1 MTVPHGGP
9 SRARTITSR
18 QIIGGHRPIHLIS
31 CCAVAVIL
39 LLLTRSVEAQ
49 VNASVSGSV
58 LDASGSAIPGA
69 SITVTSRETGV
80 HRTTTTDSSGNYSVS
95 ALPLGATELRAAKA
109 GFKPVDR
116 TGITLELNQN
126 AKVNFRLEVGELV
139 SQINV
144 SEQAPIVNTATESV
158 AGLVGETQI
167 KELPLNGRSF
177 DNLITLNPGAIDF
190 TLKSA
195 GTSTSN
201 GNTFSVDGRRPMDN
215 LVLLNGIEYTGSS
228 QLANTPGGASGE
240 LLGVDAVR
248 EFNILS
254 DTYSAQYGKRAG
266 AQIIVATQSGT
277 NLLHGS
283 LFEFLRN
290 SALDARNFYD
300 RSFVPPFR
308 RNQFG
313 AALGGPIRKNR
324 WFLFGNYEGFRQRL
338 AVSSVSEVP
347 DQFARQGL
355 LPNSSGVYA
364 QVPKLNPAMLKYFDL
379 WPEANGPE
387 LLSNGFPSGIA
398 LSYNNPR
405 QSINEDFGT
414 ARSDYSIS
422 DRDTLTGAYTI
433 DNGTNLTPVADPLFA
448 SDLILVSQVASLQET
463 HVFSPEAVNTARIG
477 FSRAAFNFNAP
488 LVTSFPSSLNFVT
501 GNGGPGGIV
510 IGGGVTTTGASAIT
524 SAGPNNA
531 ANVWNRRNLFT
542 YQDHFQLTKGIHQI
556 NLGVWFQPMQDNE
569 DTASRQLGQ
578 ASFTSLTTFLQGT
591 VSSFQVVPNPTEL
604 GWRSFFGAWYAE
616 DVMKLRRNLT
626 LRAGLRYE
634 FTSGWNEAHSRAA
647 NYITNGQGVLQ
658 TNPLVGRSVFT
669 SNNATHLLGPR
680 VGLAWDPAG
689 DGKTAIRA
697 GYGVYYS
704 LIDDLSFLLNSLPPY
719 NGTASFASIALP
731 SIVPVVSG
739 VQPAP
744 SCGPGAS
751 PPCTTYAPQGVQPD
765 AKTPAVNE
773 WNFTVERQLNKQ
785 TSLSVAYVGSFGY
798 HGLIS
803 IDPNSIPA
811 QVCSNTGGCLAG
823 GTGFARSKVRE
834 GVSYIPVGTRPNPYL
849 SGGFF
854 WYTEGNS
861 SYNSLQTNITHRLN
875 NGLEF
880 RANYTWSK
888 NLDINSALTGAQA
901 NNQAQMVLNRN
912 SIRTDWGPS
921 ALNVE
926 HQASLSGR
934 YELPFGR
941 GKQWLGS
948 VTGVKDK
955 LVSGWQLNGIV
966 TLLSG
971 FPFTPQIGS
980 NRSGDGDTRNPDRP
994 SVNTAFSGPI
1004 IEGNP
1009 NQWFNP
1015 NAFVLPAA
1023 GTYGNLGRGVFS
1035 GPGLAELD
1043 LSLFKN
1049 VSITERI
1056 KLQTRAE
1063 FFNAL
1068 NHSNFGTPNAIVF
1081 SGGQISSTAGLIAST
1096 ATTSRQIQ
1104 FGMKLT
1110 F

>member
-1 MTVPHGGP
+1 MYH
-9 SRARTITSR
+9 SRL
-18 QIIGGHRPIHLIS
+18 LIS
-31 CCAVAVIL
+31 CCTIVAIL
-39 LLLTRSVEAQ
+39 MFLPPLIEAQ
-49 VNASVSGSV
+49 VTASVSGTV
-58 LDASGSAIPGA
+58 VDASGSAVSGA
-69 SITVTSRETGV
+69 AVTVTSLETGGR
-80 HRTTTTDSSGNYSVS
+80 RTTTTDSSGSYSVS
-95 ALPLGATELRAAKA
+95 ALPLGRTEVRAAKA

-126 AKVNFRLEVGELV
+126 ATVNFRLEIGELV

-144 SEQAPIVNTATESV
+144 SEEAPIVNTTTESV
-158 AGLVGETQI
+158 AGLVGENQV
-167 KELPLNGRSF
+167 KDLPLNGRSF
-177 DNLITLNPGAIDF
+177 DNLITLNPGAINF
-190 TLKSA
+190 TLRSA

-215 LVLLNGIEYTGSS
+215 LLLLNGIEYTGSS

-254 DTYSAQYGKRAG
+254 DTYSAQYGKRSG
-266 AQIIVATQSGT
+266 AQVIVATQSGT
-277 NLLHGS
+277 NVLHGS

-300 RSFVPPFR
+300 RNFVPPFR

-313 AALGGPIRKNR
+313 ASLGGPIQKNR
-324 WFLFGNYEGFRQRL
+324 WFLFGNYEGFRQAL
-338 AVSSVSEVP
+338 AVSSVAEVP
-347 DQFARQGL
+347 DPFARRGL

-364 QVPKLNPAMLKYFDL
+364 PVPRMNPAMLKYFAL

-387 LLSNGFPSGIA
+387 LLANGLPSGTA
-398 LSYNNPR
+398 LAYNNPR
-405 QSINEDFGT
+405 QSIQEDFGT
-414 ARSDYSIS
+414 TRSDYSIS

-433 DNGTNLTPVADPLFA
+433 DHGTNLTPAADPLFA
-448 SDLILVSQVASLQET
+448 SDLMLVSQVVSLQET
-463 HVFSPEAVNTARIG
+463 HVFSPEALNTIRIG

-488 LVTSFPSSLNFVT
+488 LITSFPSNLNFVT

-542 YQDHFQLTKGIHQI
+542 YQDNFQLTKGIHQI
-556 NLGVWFQPMQDNE
+556 NLGVWLQPVQDNE

-578 ASFTSLTTFLQGT
+578 ASFTSLTTFLQGRVT
-591 VSSFQVVPNPTEL
+591 SFQVVPNPTEL

-626 LRAGLRYE
+626 VRAGLRYE
-634 FTSGWNEAHSRAA
+634 FTNGWNEADGRAA
-647 NYITNGQGVLQ
+647 NYIANAHGVLE
-658 TNPLVGRSVFT
+658 TNPLVGKSVFT

-680 VGLAWDPAG
+680 IGLAWDPAG

-697 GYGVYYS
+697 AYGVYYS

-719 NGTASFASIALP
+719 NGTASFAGVPLP
-731 SIVPVVSG
+731 SIVPIISG
-739 VQPAP
+739 VQPPP
-744 SCGPGAS
+744 SCGPGVA
-751 PPCTTYAPQGVQPD
+751 PPCTTYAPQGVQPN

-785 TSLSVAYVGSFGY
+785 SSLSIAYVGSFGY

-811 QVCSNTGGCLAG
+811 QVCSRVGGCLAG
-823 GTGFARSKVRE
+823 GIGTARSRVAE
-834 GVSYIPVGTRPNPYL
+834 GRTYIPVGTRPNRYL

-861 SYNSLQTNITHRLN
+861 SYNSLQTNLTRRLSS
-875 NGLEF
+875 GLEF

-888 NLDINSALTGAQA
+888 SLDINSALTGAQA
-901 NNQAQMVLNRN
+901 SNEAQMVLNRN
-912 SIRTDWGPS
+912 NLRADWGPS
-921 ALNVE
+921 ALNAE
-926 HQASLSGR
+926 HQGSLSWR

-948 VTGVKDK
+948 ITGVEDR
-955 LVSGWQLNGIV
+955 VISGWQLNGIV

-994 SVNTAFSGPI
+994 SLNPAFRGPI
-1004 IEGNP
+1004 VEGNP

-1015 NAFVLPAA
+1015 SAFVLPPP
-1023 GTYGNLGRGVFS
+1023 GTYGDLGRGVFS

-1049 VSITERI
+1049 VSITERV
-1056 KLQTRAE
+1056 KLQIRAE

-1068 NHSNFGTPNAIVF
+1068 NHTNFGTPNAIVF
-1081 SGGQISSTAGLIAST
+1081 SGTQISSTAGLITST

-1104 FGMKLT
+1104 FSMKLT